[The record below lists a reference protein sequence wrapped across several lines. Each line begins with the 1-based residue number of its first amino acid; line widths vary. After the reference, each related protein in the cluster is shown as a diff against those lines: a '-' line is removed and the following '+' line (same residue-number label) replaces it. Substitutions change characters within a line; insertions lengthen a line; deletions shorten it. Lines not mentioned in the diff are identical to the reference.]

1 MGYSEEEILIWLSYN
16 GINSDKIEKLENI
29 FDSLKDIQYFNK
41 NEFESLGLF
50 NSNIIEKLLSSNIDY
65 VLNII
70 YNMKKSNNIGILTIY
85 SENYPINLEYIQNK
99 PFVLYYKGNIE
110 LINSNSLAIVGTRKP
125 TLYGKWACE
134 KFTKELISYNLTII
148 SGLAYGIDT
157 IAHKTALSNNGQT
170 IAVLGCGI
178 NKIYPKSNKALFY
191 DIENNGLIISE
202 FSPDTEPF
210 KYNFPH
216 RNRIIS
222 GLSSGVLVIEA
233 QKNSGSLI
241 TASHALNQGKEVFSL
256 PGNINS
262 LYSEG
267 TNALIKDGAK
277 LVQNVEDIL
286 VELENILHL
295 EYNTKASIN
304 SIELGDTENCIY
316 TILKD
321 GPLHSDLIALKS
333 GLDINMVNSTLT
345 ILEIK
350 GIVKELAPSIFTI
363 C

>member
-1 MGYSEEEILIWLSYN
+1 MGYSDEEILIWLSYN

-29 FDSLKDIQYFNK
+29 FKNMKDILYISR
-41 NEFESLGLF
+41 NELENLRLL
-50 NSNIIEKLLSSNIDY
+50 NSNMIDKLLGSDIDD
-65 VLNII
+65 VLNTI
-70 YNMKKSNNIGILTIY
+70 YNMKKSNNIGILTTY
-85 SENYPINLEYIQNK
+85 SSNYPISLKFISDK
-99 PFVLYYKGNIE
+99 PSVLYYKGDIG
-110 LINSNSLAIVGTRKP
+110 LINSNSIAIVGTRKP

-134 KFTKELISYNLTII
+134 KFTKELTNYNLTIV

-157 IAHKTALSNNGQT
+157 IAHKTALLNHGQT

-178 NKIYPKSNKALFY
+178 NKIYPKSNKALY
-191 DIENNGLIISE
+191 DDIENNGLIITE

-210 KYNFPH
+210 KYNFPQ

-222 GLSSGVLVIEA
+222 GLSYGVLVIEA

-241 TASHALNQGKEVFSL
+241 TASHALNQGKEVFSI

-277 LVQNVEDIL
+277 LVQDVEDIL

-295 EYNTKASIN
+295 EYNTKACIN
-304 SIELGDTENCIY
+304 NVELGDTENAIY

-333 GLDINMVNSTLT
+333 GLDINIVNSTLT

-350 GIVKELAPSIFTI
+350 GVVKEIAPSTFTI

>member
-1 MGYSEEEILIWLSYN
+1 MAYSDEEILIWLNYN

-29 FDSLKDIQYFNK
+29 FDSIKVIQYFNK
-41 NEFESLGLF
+41 KDFESLGLF
-50 NSNIIEKLLSSNIDY
+50 NSNIIEKLLDSNIDE
-65 VLNII
+65 VLNTI
-70 YNMKKSNNIGILTIY
+70 YNMKKSNNIGILTIH
-85 SENYPINLEYIQNK
+85 SGNYPINLGYIQNK

-110 LINSNSLAIVGTRKP
+110 LINSNSIAIVGTRKP

-134 KFTKELISYNLTII
+134 KFTKELINYNLTIV

-157 IAHKTALSNNGQT
+157 IAHKTALLNNGQT

-178 NKIYPKSNKALFY
+178 NKIYPKSNKALFN
-191 DIENNGLIISE
+191 DIENNGLIITE
-202 FSPDTEPF
+202 FAPDTEPF
-210 KYNFPH
+210 KYNFPQ
-216 RNRIIS
+216 RNRIIA
-222 GLSSGVLVIEA
+222 GLSCGVLVVEA

-241 TASHALNQGKEVFSL
+241 TANHALNQGKEVFSI

-267 TNALIKDGAK
+267 TNTLIKDGAK
-277 LVQNVEDIL
+277 LVQNVEDII
-286 VELENILHL
+286 VELENVFQL
-295 EYNTKASIN
+295 EYNTKARIDSIDLSDIEN
-304 SIELGDTENCIY
+304 SIY
-316 TILKD
+316 SILKD

-333 GLDINMVNSTLT
+333 GIDINIVNSTLT

-350 GIVKELAPSIFTI
+350 GAVKELSPSIFTI